1 MSKQRGTITKKEYQQ
16 KEALL
21 KTTHLLCIGINQYTN
36 GIEVL
41 NNAVRDAQA
50 FEKILKEKYGVIKVL
65 TLYDEAA
72 TLAAIIDTFDHL
84 RNTITE
90 ADNLI
95 IYFSGHGE
103 LINDR
108 GYWIP
113 VDAVSGERYTYL
125 YNNEIRDLLF
135 DLKAHHTLV
144 IADACFSGTLLQKN
158 KNVTFKRYYAMPS
171 RWVMTSGQIEVVPDG
186 LPGHHS
192 PFAKSLLTQLKHNP
206 KPYLSLTELWVNM
219 REGIVTNSRQTPAC
233 EPVRDANHQGG
244 EYYFI
249 DKDAKALPPIPENKL
264 SEVGPLKQV
273 TASITDSTNTMI
285 NIPMKELKRKLR
297 KLQVTG
303 KTKEAYELL
312 MEKLEEDSTHMT
324 TVYLRLADYN
334 GLEKD
339 IARGIATNISQR
351 KAQINYALDYII
363 QNLEAEDLASD

>member
-1 MSKQRGTITKKEYQQ
+1 MHKNKGTVTKEEHQ
-16 KEALL
+16 KKVAKP
-21 KTTHLLCIGINQYTN
+21 KTTHLLCIGINQYIN
-36 GIEVL
+36 GIEPL

-50 FEKILKEKYGVIKVL
+50 FAKILKDRYGITDVW

-72 TLAAIIDTFDHL
+72 TLAAIIDIFDTL
-84 RNTITE
+84 RNTLTE

-103 LINDR
+103 LVNDR
-108 GYWIP
+108 GHWIP

-135 DLKAHHTLV
+135 DLKAHHVLV
-144 IADACFSGTLLQKN
+144 ISDACFSGTLLQKN
-158 KNVTFKRYYAMPS
+158 KSLTFKRYYAIPS

-206 KPYLSLTELWVNM
+206 KPYLSLTELWVTM
-219 REGIVTNSRQTPAC
+219 REGVVANSRQTPAC

-249 DKDAKALPPIPENKL
+249 AKNAKDLPPIPEAELNEL
-264 SEVGPLKQV
+264 GPSKQL
-273 TASITDSTNTMI
+273 TASTTESEDTIIKMS
-285 NIPMKELKRKLR
+285 MKVLKRKLR

-312 MEKLEEDSTHMT
+312 MEQLREGSTHKT

-334 GLEKD
+334 GLEND
-339 IARGIATNISQR
+339 IARGIAENIPKR

-363 QNLEAEDLASD
+363 QNLEAEDLETD